1 MKRMALLSLAFAA
14 MVTVGCRGDRPY
26 QNTENPNEAI
36 GTSGKTADRAKPA
49 DPAKP
54 ADRGTQEFVEHAMMD
69 NMAEVQLGKL
79 ASSHAQNPAVKQF
92 AQTMVRDHSKAA
104 NELKQI
110 ATHNRMDVKPPAQLD
125 EKHQKLMDKLS
136 NLHGAEFDHEYMD
149 AMVDGHRDVL
159 NDMQSRVDEKPF
171 GPHEGEVQP
180 EKSVNPKTYS
190 VNAWAAKTLPIVRE
204 HLDRARDVREKLSQ
218 RANNP

>member
-1 MKRMALLSLAFAA
+1 MKRMALLSVAFAA

-26 QNTENPNEAI
+26 QNAENPNEAI
-36 GTSGKTADRAKPA
+36 GTSGKIADKTKPA
-49 DPAKP
+49 DKAKP
-54 ADRGTQEFVEHAMMD
+54 ADRGTQEFVEQMMID
-69 NMAEVQLGKL
+69 GMAEVQLGKL

-92 AQTMVRDHSKAA
+92 AQTMVRDHSKAG

-110 ATHNRMDVKPPAQLD
+110 AAHNHMDVKAPAQLD

-136 NLHGAEFDHEYMD
+136 KLNGAEFDREYMD

-159 NDMQSRVDEKPF
+159 NDMQSRVDEKPY
-171 GPHEGEVQP
+171 GPQEGEVQP
-180 EKSVNPKTYS
+180 EKSVIPATYS

-204 HLDRARDVREKLSQ
+204 HLDRAREVRDKVNQ
-218 RANNP
+218 RATP